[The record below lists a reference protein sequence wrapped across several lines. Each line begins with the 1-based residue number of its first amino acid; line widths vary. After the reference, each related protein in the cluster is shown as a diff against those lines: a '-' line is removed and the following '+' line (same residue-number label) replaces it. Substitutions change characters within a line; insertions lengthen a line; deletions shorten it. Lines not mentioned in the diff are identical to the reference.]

1 MTLYLI
7 NLNGIDILEQLQ
19 LEEAL
24 LRNDKRNFCILNHNA
39 KRAIVMGISGKE
51 HELIDIEKVQT
62 DAIPVIRRFSGGGTV
77 ITDPSTLFSSFIF
90 NHSLL
95 NISPFPESILQWTAS
110 FYKNAL
116 DIQDFN
122 LKEHDYALRN
132 LKCAGNAQYL
142 RKERF
147 VHHSTFL
154 WDYSKEN
161 MSYLL
166 QPKKMPAYRENRSHL
181 DFLCT
186 LKPFIESIESMR
198 EKITSHLKSLFDV
211 KEISKEDLQE
221 ILHIPHR
228 KTTAYLSFDKG
239 LK

>member
-1 MTLYLI
+1 M
-7 NLNGIDILEQLQ
+7 DIFKQLQ

-24 LRNDKRNFCILNHNA
+24 LRNDIRNFCLLNHNA

-51 HELIDIEKVQT
+51 QELIDIEKVKA

-95 NISPFPESILQWTAS
+95 NIPLFPEKILQWTAS
-110 FYKNAL
+110 FYKQAL
-116 DIQDFN
+116 DIEDFC
-122 LKEHDYALRN
+122 LKEHDYALKN

-147 VHHSTFL
+147 VHHTTFL
-154 WDYSKEN
+154 WDFAKEN

-166 QPKKMPAYRENRSHL
+166 QPKKMPTYRDNRSHL

-186 LKPFIESIESMR
+186 LKPWIGSIELVR
-198 EKITSHLKSLFDV
+198 EKIIDQLKSLFV
-211 KEISKEDLQE
+211 VEEISIESLQKA
-221 ILHIPHR
+221 LDTPHR
-228 KTTAYLSFDKG
+228 KTTCNVFLS
-239 LK
+239 

>member
-24 LRNDKRNFCILNHNA
+24 LRNDPRNFCILNHNA

-51 HELIDIEKVQT
+51 HELIDIEKVKT

-95 NISPFPESILQWTAS
+95 NINPFPETILQWTAS
-110 FYKNAL
+110 FYKQAL
-116 DIQDFN
+116 GIEDFA
-122 LKEHDYALRN
+122 LKEHDYVLDN

-147 VHHSTFL
+147 VHHTTFL
-154 WDYSKEN
+154 WDFAKEN

-166 QPKKMPAYRENRSHL
+166 QPKKMPFYRENRSHL

-186 LKPFIESIESMR
+186 LKPWISSIELMR
-198 EKITSHLKSLFDV
+198 EKIISQLKILFRAE
-211 KEISKEDLQE
+211 EISLESLKTIID
-221 ILHIPHR
+221 IPHR
-228 KTTAYLSFDKG
+228 KTTGHVLLS
-239 LK
+239 

>member
-1 MTLYLI
+1 MTLHLI

-24 LRNDKRNFCILNHNA
+24 LRNDTRNFCILNHNA

-51 HELIDIEKVQT
+51 HELIDIEKVKT

-95 NISPFPESILQWTAS
+95 NIPPFPERILEWTAL
-110 FYKNAL
+110 FYKQAL
-116 DIQDFN
+116 EIADFA
-122 LKEHDYALRN
+122 LKEHDYALKN

-154 WDYSKEN
+154 WDFSNEN

-166 QPKKMPAYRENRSHL
+166 QPKKMPSYRENRSHL

-186 LKPFIESIESMR
+186 LKPWIPSLEMMK
-198 EKITSHLKSLFDV
+198 EKIITHLQSLFV
-211 KEISKEDLQE
+211 VEEISLESLQTV
-221 ILHIPHR
+221 IDTPHR
-228 KTTAYLSFDKG
+228 KTTTYVHLS
-239 LK
+239 